1 MLIEVWLPGDSNPD
15 MLIQRLPDLLAAEF
29 LRMYGLPQDLL
40 SFDVV
45 TQN

>member
-1 MLIEVWLPGDSNPD
+1 

-29 LRMYGLPQDLL
+29 LGVYGLPQDLL

-45 TQN
+45 TRNRVTAADIL

>member
-1 MLIEVWLPGDSNPD
+1 

-29 LRMYGLPQDLL
+29 LGVYRLPQDLL

-45 TQN
+45 TRKRVTAAAIL

>member
-1 MLIEVWLPGDSNPD
+1 MTWLPPRDSNPD

-29 LRMYGLPQDLL
+29 LGVYGLPKELL
-40 SFDVV
+40 SFDMV

>member
-1 MLIEVWLPGDSNPD
+1 

-29 LRMYGLPQDLL
+29 QGVYGLPQDLL

-45 TQN
+45 TRKRVTAADIL